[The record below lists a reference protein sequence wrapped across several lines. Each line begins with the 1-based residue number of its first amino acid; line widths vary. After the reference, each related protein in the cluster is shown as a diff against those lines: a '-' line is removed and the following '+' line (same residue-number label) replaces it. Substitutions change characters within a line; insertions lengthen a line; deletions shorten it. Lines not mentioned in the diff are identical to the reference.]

1 MNKIKMNKIKSQ
13 FILFL
18 ILELFWILWNNT
30 LNIQIW
36 LLGGIFSLITV
47 LFFGKSAEIF
57 IGVKLTPKGLINSFL
72 YIIVFIIAVIKSN
85 IDVLFRV
92 LNPKLPI
99 RPGIVRIK
107 TKLKNPMARLILA
120 NSITLTPGTFV
131 VEIIDQ
137 YIYVHWI
144 DVKYERDEDRITKEI
159 AGNFE
164 KILLRIYE

>member
-1 MNKIKMNKIKSQ
+1 
-13 FILFL
+13 
-18 ILELFWILWNNT
+18 
-30 LNIQIW
+30 
-36 LLGGIFSLITV
+36 
-47 LFFGKSAEIF
+47 
-57 IGVKLTPKGLINSFL
+57 
-72 YIIVFIIAVIKSN
+72 
-85 IDVLFRV
+85 
-92 LNPKLPI
+92 
-99 RPGIVRIK
+99 
-107 TKLKNPMARLILA
+107 MARLILA